1 MSMEEPGMS
10 LARTPNQENVG
21 VEYSM
26 QRTHRSDLVAAA
38 YV

>member
-10 LARTPNQENVG
+10 LVRTSNYETVG

-26 QRTHRSDLVAAA
+26 LRTHRSELVAAA

>member
-1 MSMEEPGMS
+1 MSMEELGMS
-10 LARTPNQENVG
+10 LVRTSNYETVG

-26 QRTHRSDLVAAA
+26 LRTHRSELVDTA